1 MEQGYACGK
10 NIQWRKL
17 RRIAM
22 ATTHYLMTAEQRL
35 EMIKYSKIHGVEKA
49 CEKYSCTQATIYR
62 WRRKYDGTLKSL
74 EDKSSRP
81 NNPHPSEHSKEE
93 VDNIRE
99 VLSKNPYISHKELYE
114 ILKNEYG
121 YNRHIGGLYNYLR
134 RHRMIPEPKQKNE
147 YATMFDEK
155 AVRRL
160 NNKFIYD
167 NKDKLPLY
175 VIELSDLDVYIASN
189 ASNYP
194 CKLCVY
200 YSVALVFNTLNE
212 AEKFVKSIKNTSKFQ
227 LNIRELKERK

>member
-1 MEQGYACGK
+1 MGNRNCHRTPRE
-10 NIQWRKL
+10 KL
-17 RRIAM
+17 QIIKF
-22 ATTHYLMTAEQRL
+22 AEMNGMQ
-35 EMIKYSKIHGVEKA
+35 KT
-49 CEKYSCTQATIYR
+49 CEKYDLTERTI
-62 WRRKYDGTLKSL
+62 WRYKSQYDGTLKSL
-74 EDKSSRP
+74 ENKSSRP
-81 NNPHPSEHSKEE
+81 HTPHPQEHTEEE

-114 ILKNEYG
+114 ILKKEYG

-175 VIELSDLDVYIASN
+175 VIELSDFDIYIASN

-200 YSVALVFNTLNE
+200 YSVALTFNTFNE
-212 AEKFVKSIKNTSKFQ
+212 AEKFVKNIKNTSKFD
-227 LNIRELKERK
+227 LNIRELKERKQFN